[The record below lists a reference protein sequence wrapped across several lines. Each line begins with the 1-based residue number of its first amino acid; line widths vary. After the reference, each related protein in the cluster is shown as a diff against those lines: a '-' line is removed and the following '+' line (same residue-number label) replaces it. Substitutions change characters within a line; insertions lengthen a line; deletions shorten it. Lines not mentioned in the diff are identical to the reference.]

1 MVRADAGFYIRVTHF
16 VDQVSVDRLIW
27 AAEPEYQ
34 CHWFNNRWSVADLLL
49 LKKLIF
55 RGAMNPH
62 KEGVEAGIYGRGC
75 AFSRKGSLRSS
86 TCQDS
91 APLWGTN
98 PLVIS
103 KASENMTLE
112 PVNICKENS
121 IVWVKK
127 CADDRQPILCCFERG
142 LSAADAMRLNPPID
156 NLAMWL
162 HISVELFFF

>member
-1 MVRADAGFYIRVTHF
+1 
-16 VDQVSVDRLIW
+16 
-27 AAEPEYQ
+27 
-34 CHWFNNRWSVADLLL
+34 
-49 LKKLIF
+49 
-55 RGAMNPH
+55 MNPH

-86 TCQDS
+86 TYQDS

-121 IVWVKK
+121 IV
-127 CADDRQPILCCFERG
+127 
-142 LSAADAMRLNPPID
+142 
-156 NLAMWL
+156 
-162 HISVELFFF
+162 